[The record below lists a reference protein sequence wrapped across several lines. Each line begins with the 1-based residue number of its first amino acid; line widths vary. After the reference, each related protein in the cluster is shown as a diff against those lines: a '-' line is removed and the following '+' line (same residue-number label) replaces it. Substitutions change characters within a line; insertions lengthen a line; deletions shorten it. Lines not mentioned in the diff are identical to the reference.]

1 MDEFLQI
8 FGGISLSTV
17 VTFIVAIAFLVT
29 IGVKAYKI
37 IVTNHDS
44 IQEKETAL
52 EKLQKDVKEI
62 KENPTVTKKEWK
74 ELKDKQDSLETVLN
88 EILEAQKVIVAKQDA
103 FEAESRSHNLN
114 KLRNQLLQSYRY
126 YTSEERNPMAAWSE
140 MEKEAFD
147 KLFKDYEDL
156 GGNGFMHTIVE
167 SAMASLEVID
177 MGSQDRI
184 TELMKSRKG

>member
-29 IGVKAYKI
+29 IGIKAYKI

-74 ELKDKQDSLETVLN
+74 ELKDKQDSLETALN

-126 YTSEERNPMAAWSE
+126 YTSEERNPMTAWSE

-167 SAMASLEVID
+167 PAMASLEVID